1 MTTSDFE
8 KLVGAELASAL
19 TKRGYTQLTPVQEAV
34 LADDLTD
41 RDLRITSQ
49 TGSGKTVAIGLSLRN
64 LVRGDARAKDGV
76 GRPLVLVVA
85 PTRELAKQ
93 VEEELKWLYAPL
105 RIFVTSVTG
114 GANARE
120 ERRALGQGPAVLVG
134 TPGRLLDHLTRGAVD
149 ASQVGAIV
157 LDEADR
163 MLDLGFREELEA
175 ILGHAPQ
182 NHLTH
187 LVSATFPREVRALA
201 DRVQNAP
208 AHVEGTPL
216 GTANTDIDH
225 VIHLVDQRER
235 GAAIVNLL
243 LSDPTAQTLIFTRTR
258 ADVAS
263 LSKMLEDS
271 GFRVGS
277 LSGEMEQNARNRALA
292 AFKSGKMHTLVA
304 TDVAARGI
312 DVQDIARV
320 IHADPPTDAD
330 TYTHRSGRT
339 GRAGRKGVSAILVVP
354 PALNRTLQVLKRAN
368 VRARME
374 AVPTA
379 ADIRKNRDSRM
390 FEELT
395 APDPEGFSGYDDD
408 TWSLAKR
415 VTESENATQAMAR
428 LLLRLRATSP
438 SEPREVRQLSAS
450 RDSRM
455 PREFDNGPMSAGPR
469 SPRTPDRPEDWVG
482 FRVTFGQEHGADA
495 RRLLAMI
502 CRRGGI
508 EGRDVGGIFINRTF
522 STVNVARAVA
532 DRFGKAVSEPDDRNP
547 RVTIRK
553 DHGIEQRS
561 APRMDA
567 PREERMRAV
576 PVSQP
581 REIPAARA
589 SRPRLVPPAPRD
601 HDAVEIEIPKPR
613 ASRPRIVPAA
623 PRDEDASEI
632 EIEIPKPRASR
643 PRIVPAA
650 PRDEDAIEI
659 EIEIPKPRASRPAE
673 ADVPKPRPSRPR
685 EAVAEDHEVPRAE
698 RRRIVPQGPPSKSG
712 KGRPAPRPAAE
723 GYRRGVRSED
733 MPRPSG
739 PRPRPRPAGPGGPPP
754 FEGPKHGGPK
764 HGPGPRPGGPPRGG
778 NTRPKRPR

>member
-8 KLVGAELASAL
+8 KLVGPELASAL
-19 TKRGYTQLTPVQEAV
+19 SKRGYTQLTPVQEAV
-34 LADDLTD
+34 LADDLAD

-182 NHLTH
+182 DHLTH

-201 DRVQNAP
+201 DRVQNTP

-312 DVQDIARV
+312 DVQDITRV

-390 FEELT
+390 FAELT
-395 APDPEGFSGYDDD
+395 APDPEGFPGYDDD

-428 LLLRLRATSP
+428 LILRLRATSP
-438 SEPREVRQLSAS
+438 SEPREVRPVSAS

-508 EGRDVGGIFINRTF
+508 EGRDVGAIFINRTF

-532 DRFGKAVSEPDDRNP
+532 DRFAKAASEPDDRNP

-553 DHGIEQRS
+553 DHGVEQRP

-567 PREERMRAV
+567 PREERMRAI
-576 PVSQP
+576 PVAP
-581 REIPAARA
+581 REVPAARA
-589 SRPRLVPPAPRD
+589 SRPRLVPAAPRD
-601 HDAVEIEIPKPR
+601 AEDEVEIPKPR
-613 ASRPRIVPAA
+613 ASRPRIVH
-623 PRDEDASEI
+623 EDAV
-632 EIEIPKPRASR
+632 EIPKPRASR
-643 PRIVPAA
+643 PRLVPAA
-650 PRDEDAIEI
+650 PRDEDEV
-659 EIEIPKPRASRPAE
+659 EIPKPRASRPRPAE
-673 ADVPKPRPSRPR
+673 IDVPKPRPSRPR
-685 EAVAEDHEVPRAE
+685 EAVAEDHEAPRAE
-698 RRRIVPQGPPSKSG
+698 RRRIVPQGPPPSGGKGG

-723 GYRRGVRSED
+723 GYRRGIRSED

-739 PRPRPRPAGPGGPPP
+739 PRPTRPGGPPP
-754 FEGPKHGGPK
+754 FDGPKHGGPK
-764 HGPGPRPGGPPRGG
+764 HGPGPRAGGPGPRSGGPPPRGG

>member
-8 KLVGAELASAL
+8 KLVGPELASAL
-19 TKRGYTQLTPVQEAV
+19 SKRGYTQLTPVQEAV
-34 LADDLTD
+34 LADDLAD

-64 LVRGDARAKDGV
+64 LVRGDARAQDGV

-93 VEEELKWLYAPL
+93 VEEELRWLYAPL

-182 NHLTH
+182 GHLTH
-187 LVSATFPREVRALA
+187 LVSATFPREVRSLA
-201 DRVQNAP
+201 DRVQNTP

-312 DVQDIARV
+312 DVQDITRV

-339 GRAGRKGVSAILVVP
+339 GRAGRKGTSAILVVP
-354 PALNRTLQVLKRAN
+354 PALNRTLQLLKRAN

-374 AVPTA
+374 AVPSA
-379 ADIRKNRDSRM
+379 ADIRKGRDARL
-390 FEELT
+390 FTELT
-395 APDPEGFSGYDDD
+395 APDPEGFPGYDDD

-428 LLLRLRATSP
+428 LILRLRATSP
-438 SEPREVRQLSAS
+438 WEPREVRQVSVS
-450 RDSRM
+450 RDSRL
-455 PREFDNGPMSAGPR
+455 PRELDNGPMSAGPR
-469 SPRTPDRPEDWVG
+469 SARTPDRPEDWVT

-508 EGRDVGGIFINRTF
+508 EGRDVGAIFINRTF

-532 DRFGKAVSEPDDRNP
+532 DRFARAASEPDDRNP

-553 DHGIEQRS
+553 DHGAEHRP
-561 APRMDA
+561 APRTEA
-567 PREERMRAV
+567 PREGRMRAI
-576 PVSQP
+576 PVAP
-581 REIPAARA
+581 REVPAARA
-589 SRPRLVPPAPRD
+589 SRPRLEAAASRAE
-601 HDAVEIEIPKPR
+601 DAVESPKAAPTPRASGPRIQHDDAAEMPKPRASRPRIAIRDEEPVEIPKPR
-613 ASRPRIVPAA
+613 ASRPRAV
-623 PRDEDASEI
+623 DVE
-632 EIEIPKPRASR
+632 
-643 PRIVPAA
+643 
-650 PRDEDAIEI
+650 
-659 EIEIPKPRASRPAE
+659 
-673 ADVPKPRPSRPR
+673 VPKPRPSRPR
-685 EAVAEDHEVPRAE
+685 EAVAEDHEAPRPE
-698 RRRIVPQGPPSKSG
+698 RRRIVPQGPPPKGG
-712 KGRPAPRPAAE
+712 KGRPAPRPTAE
-723 GYRRGVRSED
+723 GYRRGIRSED
-733 MPRPSG
+733 VPRPSG
-739 PRPRPRPAGPGGPPP
+739 PRPHRPGQP
-754 FEGPKHGGPK
+754 FENPKHGGGPK
-764 HGPGPRPGGPPRGG
+764 HGPRPSGPGPRAGGPPPRGG